1 MFFCISSDYDMKSTL
16 ETVLTQIVYNIKF
29 PKKKEFNEIYWEHH
43 TSECIPESISQS
55 KDSKSIFQ
63 RCQNV

>member
-29 PKKKEFNEIYWEHH
+29 PKKKEFNEIY
-43 TSECIPESISQS
+43 
-55 KDSKSIFQ
+55 
-63 RCQNV
+63 